1 MRRTAAIVVAL
12 VLLLPSW
19 PEAHEIPADVTVQVF
34 VAPEG
39 GMLRLLVRTPL
50 FAMREFDFPVRDPG
64 YLEIAERNG
73 NAAGLLGVGVG
84 SRVKVVAST

>member
-39 GMLRLLVRTPL
+39 GTLRLLVRTPL

-64 YLEIAERNG
+64 YLEIAESDPLIHD
-73 NAAGLLGVGVG
+73 AAV
-84 SRVKVVAST
+84 